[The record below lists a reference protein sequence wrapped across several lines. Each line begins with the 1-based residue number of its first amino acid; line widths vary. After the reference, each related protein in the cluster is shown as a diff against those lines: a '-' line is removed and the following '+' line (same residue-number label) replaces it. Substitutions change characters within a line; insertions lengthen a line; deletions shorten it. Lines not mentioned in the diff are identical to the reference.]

1 MDSFM
6 GLSLMM
12 NWESNDLE
20 GLWKLFKQYVEFVF
34 IGLLKLKIEFEKC
47 VFLMIWVGDK
57 G

>member
-1 MDSFM
+1 MDSLM

-34 IGLLKLKIEFEKC
+34 IGLLKLKIEVEKC